1 MLTAWLP
8 TFDVN
13 AIELPNGH
21 RKNCIGH
28 FDQDVTVII
37 NETERMI
44 ESVILFATEKFF
56 LTFLLFLYNF
66 SINKCFNDKILF
78 KKWFGCD
85 RMGLVIK
92 QKH

>member
-1 MLTAWLP
+1 LLTAWLP

-56 LTFLLFLYNF
+56 SYN
-66 SINKCFNDKILF
+66 KIELE
-78 KKWFGCD
+78 GQD
-85 RMGLVIK
+85 LSPLR
-92 QKH
+92 